1 MIQSYKEILA
11 DLISFNTI
19 SSLEANKDHGNTN
32 LISYV
37 KDFFDA
43 LGFYTSVYKVFDG
56 KYNLLASTHKDTD
69 GGLLLTC
76 HTDTV
81 GFNIEKWKNDPFILD
96 HADDRL
102 IGRGVTDTKGFLAV
116 VMDFCANFKKTKLPL
131 KVLLT
136 ADQETTMS
144 GVVNYV
150 QNVPLKHDL
159 CIVAEPTMLY
169 PVVAAKGYMGLYV
182 DILGKTIHSSNPEKG
197 SNAINGIV
205 PFVKAIEDLEEN
217 YKSNFSDHRFSVPYP
232 TINLGKIIGGH
243 SVNTVCDNV
252 RILFDA
258 RPIKSKSETEIYND
272 LTKIAKSLS
281 NTKLQYK
288 IGRLHNDIDLFDC
301 NDKDTI
307 DFIMKVANKES
318 YCINY
323 CTEAGFLS
331 ANGPCI
337 VLGPGSIKDAHKDNE
352 SIEVKQLD
360 DFLYLLSLIYSQ
372 LSLKMKL
379 F

>member
-19 SSLEANKDHGNTN
+19 SSLDANKDHGNTN

-81 GFNIEKWKNDPFILD
+81 GFNIENWKSDPFILD
-96 HADDRL
+96 YVDDRL
-102 IGRGVTDTKGFLAV
+102 IGRGVTDAKGFLAV
-116 VMDFCANFKKTKLPL
+116 VMDFCSHFKKTKLPL

-136 ADQETTMS
+136 TDQETTMS
-144 GVVNYV
+144 GVVNYIK
-150 QNVPLKHDL
+150 NVPLKHDL

-169 PVVAAKGYMGLYV
+169 PVVAAKGYIGLYL
-182 DILGKTIHSSNPEKG
+182 DIIGKTIHSSNPEKG
-197 SNAINGIV
+197 HNAIKGLV
-205 PFVKAIEDLEEN
+205 PFINAIQELEDN
-217 YKSNFSDHRFSVPYP
+217 YQSNFSDRRFSVPYP
-232 TINLGKIIGGH
+232 TINFGKIMGGN

-252 RILFDA
+252 RVLFDA
-258 RPIKSKSETEIYND
+258 RPIKNKTEFEIYNE
-272 LTKIAKSLS
+272 LTNIAKRLS
-281 NTKLQYK
+281 DNRLQYN
-288 IGRLHNDIDLFDC
+288 IGRLHNDIAFFDC

-307 DFIMKVANKES
+307 DFITKVANKDP

-352 SIEVKQLD
+352 SIEIKQLE